1 MQTMLI
7 KNCLVVPMSEDESA
21 ENPWFAGEITV
32 TGDLIRDVGVPGS
45 QKGKFDKVIDAGG
58 KAVLPGLINTHTHA
72 AMSLFRGY
80 ADDLPLKQW
89 LEEKIWPIE
98 ARLTAEDVYWGSL
111 LAIAEMLLSG
121 TTTFSDMYFH
131 MPSVARAVDETGIR
145 AVLAYGMTALGP
157 DPEKEL
163 SRGVSFAREFN
174 GGADGRIITALGPHA
189 PYTCPPDFI
198 QKVIQAAGESGS
210 LVHIHLAETLGEVE
224 DMVRTYGKRPVE
236 LMAEL
241 GLFQVPVLAAHC
253 VHLSQKEITLL
264 YEGQAAVAHNPE
276 SNMKLASGIAPV
288 PDLLARG
295 VTVGLGTD
303 GAASNN
309 DLSLWG
315 EMRSAALVHKVNTLD
330 PTAISAYQAL
340 KMATS
345 LGARALGLGD
355 RLGTIQPGK
364 KADLVM
370 VDLDRPHLYPH
381 HDLIAHLVYSA
392 RPEDVDTVIIDG
404 RMVVENKRLLVMD
417 LAEVENEVETRAK
430 RLVRQER

>member
-1 MQTMLI
+1 
-7 KNCLVVPMSEDESA
+7 
-21 ENPWFAGEITV
+21 
-32 TGDLIRDVGVPGS
+32 
-45 QKGKFDKVIDAGG
+45 
-58 KAVLPGLINTHTHA
+58 
-72 AMSLFRGY
+72 
-80 ADDLPLKQW
+80 
-89 LEEKIWPIE
+89 
-98 ARLTAEDVYWGSL
+98 
-111 LAIAEMLLSG
+111 
-121 TTTFSDMYFH
+121 
-131 MPSVARAVDETGIR
+131 
-145 AVLAYGMTALGP
+145 
-157 DPEKEL
+157 
-163 SRGVSFAREFN
+163 
-174 GGADGRIITALGPHA
+174 
-189 PYTCPPDFI
+189 
-198 QKVIQAAGESGS
+198 
-210 LVHIHLAETLGEVE
+210 
-224 DMVRTYGKRPVE
+224 
-236 LMAEL
+236 
-241 GLFQVPVLAAHC
+241 
-253 VHLSQKEITLL
+253 
-264 YEGQAAVAHNPE
+264 VAHNPE

-330 PTAISAYQAL
+330 PTAISAYEAL

-430 RLVRQER
+430 RLVRQEQ